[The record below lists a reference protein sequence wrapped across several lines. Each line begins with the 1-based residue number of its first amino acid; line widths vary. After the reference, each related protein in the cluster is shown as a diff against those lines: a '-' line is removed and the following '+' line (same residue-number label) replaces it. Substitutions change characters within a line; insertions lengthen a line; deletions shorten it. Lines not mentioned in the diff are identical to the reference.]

1 MFFQDY
7 YASKPFTASFLFSF
21 GFAWD
26 TKVFFGSKC
35 ETERT
40 ILESEIRHLGG
51 NRGANKLPAPSNVPI
66 TEESAFSF

>member
-40 ILESEIRHLGG
+40 ILESEIRDLGG
-51 NRGANKLPAPSNVPI
+51 NR
-66 TEESAFSF
+66 ESK